1 MASISE
7 SLGLFFGPSNNDQF
21 ARVMTE
27 LVGTMVEAA
36 AHFRKTDGRDLEGT
50 IAYERKGDRQVDAI
64 HEILDNAFIMRFD
77 IPDAMR
83 LADEL
88 DNVLD
93 GMRKTAMHIDIYKSL
108 LKAPQLD
115 AQQLMTCAERMV
127 GRLRDLVVMFSEPRL
142 SLPRV
147 REIATAIDE
156 DESEADR
163 LAANAERRLV
173 GEYSPPG
180 ANRLEFLAWL
190 KLYQHLEEMTDH
202 ANHCAKLIVS
212 LARKEA

>member
-1 MASISE
+1 MASISDT
-7 SLGLFFGPSNNDQF
+7 LGLFFGPSNNDTL
-21 ARVMTE
+21 ARLMKE
-27 LVGTMVEAA
+27 LVDTMFEAA
-36 AHFRKTDGRDLEGT
+36 THFRKTEGRDLDGT

-77 IPDAMR
+77 IPDTMR

-93 GMRKTAMHIDIYKSL
+93 GMRKTSMHIDIYKSL
-108 LKAPQLD
+108 LKAPQQD
-115 AQQLMTCAERMV
+115 AQQLMICAERMT
-127 GRLRDLVVMFSEPRL
+127 GRLRDLVSMLSEPRL

-147 REIATAIDE
+147 RELATAIDD

-163 LAANAERRLV
+163 LAADAERRLV
-173 GEYSPPG
+173 AEYSPPG

-190 KLYQHLEEMTDH
+190 KLYQQLEEMTDH

>member
-1 MASISE
+1 MASITDN
-7 SLGLFFGPSNNDQF
+7 LTRFFGPSPNDAF
-21 ARVMTE
+21 AGQMKE
-27 LVGTMVEAA
+27 LVDTMVEAA
-36 AHFRKTDGRDLEGT
+36 VHFRKTEGRDLDGT
-50 IAYERKGDRQVDAI
+50 IAYERKGDRHVDRI

-77 IPDAMR
+77 ISDAMR

-108 LKAPQLD
+108 LKSPQQD
-115 AQQLMTCAERMV
+115 AQQLIATAERMV
-127 GRLRDLVVMFSEPRL
+127 GRLRDLIAMFAEPRL

-163 LAANAERRLV
+163 IAALAERRLV
-173 GEYSPPG
+173 LEYSPPG
-180 ANRLEFLAWL
+180 ANRLEFIAWS
-190 KLYQHLEEMTDH
+190 KLYLLLEEMTDH

-212 LARKEA
+212 LARREA

>member
-1 MASISE
+1 MASLNAF
-7 SLGLFFGPSNNDQF
+7 LGGLFGPSNNDHF
-21 ARVMTE
+21 ARVMKE
-27 LVGTMVEAA
+27 LADTMVEAA
-36 AHFRKTDGRDLEGT
+36 AHFRKTEGRDLEST
-50 IAYERKGDRQVDAI
+50 IAYERKGDRQVDAV

-93 GMRKTAMHIDIYKSL
+93 GMRKTAMHIDIYKTL
-108 LKAPQLD
+108 LKAPQQD
-115 AQQLMTCAERMV
+115 AQQLMVCAERMV
-127 GRLRDLVVMFSEPRL
+127 GRLHDLIAMLSEPRL

-147 REIATAIDE
+147 REIATAIDD

-163 LAANAERRLV
+163 IAAAAERRLV
-173 GEYSPPG
+173 AEYSPPG
-180 ANRLEFLAWL
+180 ANRLEFLAWQ
-190 KLYQHLEEMTDH
+190 KLYYLLEEMTDH
-202 ANHCAKLIVS
+202 ANHCGKLIVS